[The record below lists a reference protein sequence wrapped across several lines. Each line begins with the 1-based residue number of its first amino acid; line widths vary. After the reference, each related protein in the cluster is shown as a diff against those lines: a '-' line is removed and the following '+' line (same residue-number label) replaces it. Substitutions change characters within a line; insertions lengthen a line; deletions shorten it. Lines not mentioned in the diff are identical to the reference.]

1 MVPGRVDFV
10 DFVDFSGCVVAPPG
24 ERSVRAASGGGAE
37 GVGGSVEG
45 PLWPTSLRACG
56 ALAGCIE
63 GVMLMLC
70 ADLHAAVV

>member
-1 MVPGRVDFV
+1 M
-10 DFVDFSGCVVAPPG
+10 DFSACVVAPPG
-24 ERSVRAASGGGAE
+24 ERSVGAGRGE
-37 GVGGSVEG
+37 AVRRGVEVSVEG

-70 ADLHAAVV
+70 ADPHAAVV